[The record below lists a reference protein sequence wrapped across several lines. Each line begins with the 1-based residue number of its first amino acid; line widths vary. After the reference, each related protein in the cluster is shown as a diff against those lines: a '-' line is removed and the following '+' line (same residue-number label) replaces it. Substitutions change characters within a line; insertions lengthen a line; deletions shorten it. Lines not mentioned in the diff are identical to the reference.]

1 MNAAF
6 YYKFLDCKTN
16 FCKLEIVLTNKAKSK
31 NHPLS
36 NFAHIEFLV
45 IINPINS
52 EDYVMTDTGRSAEI
66 KLNAHEQIVSTTD
79 IKGNIT
85 YVNDTFCEISGY
97 TREEVMGKNHSILRH
112 ADMPNEAFGDLW
124 RTIKQKKFWRGAVK
138 NRCKNGDYYWVDAF
152 VTPIYENNEVIGY
165 QSVRLTLS
173 NELKNK
179 AENIYK
185 SIKQGKRLKTA
196 TSSVTKNSLFVLGCI
211 LSALLTIIV
220 SPYFCL
226 LFPALFAAI
235 YQQEVIVFPAW
246 QNRLKK
252 HYDSI
257 GIHIYNDNINNHA
270 EFVMGLRDAQI
281 KAILARTHEASS
293 NVDGEINTVAA
304 LAATCK
310 EKIVEE
316 NAHLDSISTAIEEM
330 SSSITHVAENCQ
342 NTLMTVSD
350 GEKACDAS
358 SELINLTSK
367 HISLLTDEITETSN
381 ITEKLSNEATMIT
394 GILQEIESIS
404 EQTNLLALNA
414 AIEAARAGEH
424 GRGFSVVADEVRTL
438 SVRTH
443 DATSQIQKSVNYI
456 LSSLN
461 DVVNRMKIGNE
472 KSQVCVSDVENVSN
486 QIGNILALMD
496 QISQLSHQIS
506 TAAEEQA
513 MVAKEINSNSYQI
526 YDAAKLNLKE
536 INTITETMSDMT
548 ENSAQLVN
556 LSKAFT

>member
-1 MNAAF
+1 
-6 YYKFLDCKTN
+6 
-16 FCKLEIVLTNKAKSK
+16 
-31 NHPLS
+31 
-36 NFAHIEFLV
+36 
-45 IINPINS
+45 
-52 EDYVMTDTGRSAEI
+52 MTDTGRSAEI

-165 QSVRLTLS
+165 QSVRLPLS

-211 LSALLTIIV
+211 ISALLTIIV

-461 DVVNRMKIGNE
+461 DVVDRMKSGNE

>member
-1 MNAAF
+1 
-6 YYKFLDCKTN
+6 
-16 FCKLEIVLTNKAKSK
+16 
-31 NHPLS
+31 
-36 NFAHIEFLV
+36 
-45 IINPINS
+45 
-52 EDYVMTDTGRSAEI
+52 MTDTGRSAEI

-97 TREEVMGKNHSILRH
+97 TREEVMGKNHSLLRH

-165 QSVRLTLS
+165 QSVRLPLS

-185 SIKQGKRLKTA
+185 SIKQGKRLKTP

-461 DVVNRMKIGNE
+461 DVVDRMKSGNE

-513 MVAKEINSNSYQI
+513 MVAKEINNNSYQI

>member
-1 MNAAF
+1 
-6 YYKFLDCKTN
+6 
-16 FCKLEIVLTNKAKSK
+16 
-31 NHPLS
+31 
-36 NFAHIEFLV
+36 
-45 IINPINS
+45 
-52 EDYVMTDTGRSAEI
+52 MTDTGRSAEI

-85 YVNDTFCEISGY
+85 YVNETFCQISGY

-152 VTPIYENNEVIGY
+152 VTPIYENNVVVGY
-165 QSVRLTLS
+165 QSVRLPLS

-179 AENIYK
+179 AERIYK
-185 SIKQGKRLKTA
+185 KIKQGKRLKPA
-196 TSSVTKNSLFVLGCI
+196 TSSLTKNSLFALGCI
-211 LSALLTIIV
+211 ISALLTIIV

-293 NVDGEINTVAA
+293 NVDSEINTVAA
-304 LAATCK
+304 LAETCK
-310 EKIVEE
+310 ENIVEE

-342 NTLMTVSD
+342 NTLLTVSD
-350 GEKACDAS
+350 GEKACNAS
-358 SELINLTSK
+358 SELIELTSK
-367 HISLLTDEITETSN
+367 HISLLTDEITETS
-381 ITEKLSNEATMIT
+381 S
-394 GILQEIESIS
+394 IL
-404 EQTNLLALNA
+404 
-414 AIEAARAGEH
+414 
-424 GRGFSVVADEVRTL
+424 
-438 SVRTH
+438 
-443 DATSQIQKSVNYI
+443 
-456 LSSLN
+456 
-461 DVVNRMKIGNE
+461 
-472 KSQVCVSDVENVSN
+472 
-486 QIGNILALMD
+486 
-496 QISQLSHQIS
+496 
-506 TAAEEQA
+506 
-513 MVAKEINSNSYQI
+513 
-526 YDAAKLNLKE
+526 
-536 INTITETMSDMT
+536 
-548 ENSAQLVN
+548 
-556 LSKAFT
+556 

>member
-1 MNAAF
+1 
-6 YYKFLDCKTN
+6 
-16 FCKLEIVLTNKAKSK
+16 
-31 NHPLS
+31 
-36 NFAHIEFLV
+36 
-45 IINPINS
+45 
-52 EDYVMTDTGRSAEI
+52 MTDTGRSAEI

-112 ADMPNEAFGDLW
+112 TDMPNEAFGDLW

-165 QSVRLTLS
+165 QSVRLPLS

-185 SIKQGKRLKTA
+185 NIKQGKRLKTA

-211 LSALLTIIV
+211 ISALLTILV

-226 LFPALFAAI
+226 LFPVLFAAI

-461 DVVNRMKIGNE
+461 DVVDRMKSGNE